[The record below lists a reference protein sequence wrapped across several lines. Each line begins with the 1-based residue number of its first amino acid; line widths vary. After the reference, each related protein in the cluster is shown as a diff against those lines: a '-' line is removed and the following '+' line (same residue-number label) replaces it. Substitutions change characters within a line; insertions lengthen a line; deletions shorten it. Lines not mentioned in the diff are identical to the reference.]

1 MIRTLEDFYFI
12 DILDLWVIFPKTALK
27 VAWETFVE
35 GWLKITVILPKTA
48 LKVAW
53 ETSIYREWLRIHGID
68 IPTILVNADEQPIGQ
83 RGKSS
88 ILLLQK
94 RTI

>member
-1 MIRTLEDFYFI
+1 MGNLYENGKDKFYF
-12 DILDLWVIFPKTALK
+12 WVIFPKTALK

-53 ETSIYREWLRIHGID
+53 EISVFREWLRIHGID
-68 IPTILVNADEQPIGQ
+68 IPTILVNADEQPNGQ
-83 RGKSS
+83 RGESS
-88 ILLLQK
+88 
-94 RTI
+94 TY